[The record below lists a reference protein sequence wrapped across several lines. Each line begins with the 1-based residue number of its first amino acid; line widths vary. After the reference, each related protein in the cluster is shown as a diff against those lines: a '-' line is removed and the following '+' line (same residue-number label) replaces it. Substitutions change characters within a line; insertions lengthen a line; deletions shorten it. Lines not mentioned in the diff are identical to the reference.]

1 MKSNDS
7 LTAEL
12 LNCTPS
18 SIHLHAAHLS
28 LHLSLCNTINVIRT
42 KISHIFGQFSK
53 TWADRK
59 NGAGG
64 ILVVLIP
71 NLDLNFW
78 NSNLKIQYLGKFG
91 SKNSKLSV
99 LPKNWHTW
107 YLEDVDSYS
116 NIRFQNLQP
125 YIHFW
130 ANLCHK
136 ITSFLFCLKICS
148 HGILRLLIVI
158 TTLVF
163 RISKP
168 KSIFGHT

>member
-28 LHLSLCNTINVIRT
+28 LHPSLCNTINVIRT
-42 KISHIFGQFSK
+42 KISHVFGQFCK

-78 NSNLKIQYLGKFG
+78 NSDPKIQYLGKFG
-91 SKNSKLSV
+91 PENSKLYV
-99 LPKNWHTW
+99 LPKNWRTW
-107 YLEDVDSYS
+107 HLEDVDSYS
-116 NIRFQNLQP
+116 NISFLNLQS

-130 ANLCHK
+130 TNLGQKVKVVTFTWKLALKVSRGCW
-136 ITSFLFCLKICS
+136 ILFR
-148 HGILRLLIVI
+148 H
-158 TTLVF
+158 
-163 RISKP
+163 
-168 KSIFGHT
+168 